1 MFSFI
6 KKNNSS
12 VEEGKK
18 LSWFNRFILFLNFL
32 SIISL
37 LLSYGARFI
46 SPEKFWPIAFFGI
59 GYPLLFIINC
69 AFILIWIIQLK
80 KQFLYSTVTILIGY
94 SSFFSYLHFNSKK
107 NSEKGIKLIS
117 YNCMLFDL
125 YNWSKNEN
133 SRKNIFRTLEVEK
146 PDILCLQ
153 EFYTSENPRSFDNI
167 SALKTQLKLPN
178 YFKHYTTTLRKVDH
192 WGMITLSK
200 FPIISS
206 GIIEFNTKTNN
217 ACIYT
222 DLLIE
227 TDTVR
232 VYNLHLQ
239 SIQFGKDDYKYVT
252 DVIESKSEENI
263 EHSRSILKRL
273 KRGFIKRAKQ
283 AEIISAH
290 IKKCKYKIIV
300 CGDFNDTPTSYAYHT
315 VKGKLNDAFMEKG
328 SGLEKTYNGKFPA
341 FRIDN
346 ILYSEGIEA
355 LEYKK
360 TEITITDHFPISL
373 NLRLK
378 NN

>member
-1 MFSFI
+1 MFNFNRNTNQAGEV
-6 KKNNSS
+6 K
-12 VEEGKK
+12 KK
-18 LSWFNRFILFLNFL
+18 LGWFNRFVLFLNFL
-32 SIISL
+32 SITGL
-37 LLSYGARFI
+37 LLSYSARYV

-59 GYPLLFIINC
+59 GYPLLFLINC
-69 AFILIWIIQLK
+69 AFIIFWILQLK
-80 KQFLYSTVTILIGY
+80 KQFLFSFITILLGY
-94 SSFFSYLHFNSKK
+94 SAFFSYFHINSKK

-133 SRKNIFRTLEVEK
+133 SRKNIFKTLEEQK

-167 SALKTQLKLPN
+167 SDLKTQLKLQN
-178 YFKHYTTTLRKVDH
+178 YFKHYTTTLRNEDH
-192 WGMITLSK
+192 WGMITFSK
-200 FPIISS
+200 FPIINS
-206 GIIEFNTKTNN
+206 GVIEFNTRTNN
-217 ACIYT
+217 ACIFT

-227 TDTVR
+227 KDTVR

-252 DVIESKSEENI
+252 DVIENKNEENL

-283 AEIISAH
+283 AELISNH
-290 IKKCKYKIIV
+290 IKKCSLKTIV

-315 VKGKLNDAFMEKG
+315 VKGEFSDAFTKKG
-328 SGLEKTYNGKFPA
+328 SGLEKTYRGKFPA

-355 LEYKK
+355 LAYKK
-360 TEITITDHFPISL
+360 VEINLTDHYPISL
-373 NLRLK
+373 LLK
-378 NN
+378 IKE